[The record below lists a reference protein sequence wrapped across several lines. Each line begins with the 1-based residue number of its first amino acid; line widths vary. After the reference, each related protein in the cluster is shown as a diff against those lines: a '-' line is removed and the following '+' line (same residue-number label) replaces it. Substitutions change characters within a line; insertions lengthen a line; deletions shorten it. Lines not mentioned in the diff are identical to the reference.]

1 VFDVYC
7 PYLLT
12 FRLTPTKDNHSQLLQ
27 HTTVMPSEFNNDIQT
42 EGMCICKL
50 TKMKTVSDKITA
62 PVQLHG

>member
-7 PYLLT
+7 FYLLT

-27 HTTVMPSEFNNDIQT
+27 YTTIMPSEFNIDIQN
-42 EGMCICKL
+42 EGMSICKL
-50 TKMKTVSDKITA
+50 TKIKTVSDKITA